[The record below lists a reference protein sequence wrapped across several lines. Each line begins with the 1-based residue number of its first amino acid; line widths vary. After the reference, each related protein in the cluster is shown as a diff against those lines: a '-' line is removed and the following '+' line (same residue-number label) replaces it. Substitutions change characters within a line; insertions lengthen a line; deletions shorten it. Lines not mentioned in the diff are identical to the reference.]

1 MRSSSRRWGG
11 NWVHSPESLV
21 RQDEFKAFYCSE
33 INAIRGYDVVARMAL
48 GLKRSHGA
56 TPYKALLMGHSGV
69 GKSTEMTRLT
79 NQIQDK
85 YRAIRFSVAESL
97 DPISFQPFDVLLL
110 MIMKIVELTTAPI
123 EKGGAGQRPL
133 DTTLS
138 EIYNWFATVTE
149 KKIDTVQTG
158 VEMIGGT
165 GATADSW
172 WAKAMGL
179 FASIKGEL
187 NLTLLF

>member
-1 MRSSSRRWGG
+1 MITRAEILDDIYKTL
-11 NWVHSPESLV
+11 SPTPLV

-110 MIMKIVELTTAPI
+110 MITLHTSRDERRF
-123 EKGGAGQRPL
+123 RPCWKL
-133 DTTLS
+133 
-138 EIYNWFATVTE
+138 A
-149 KKIDTVQTG
+149 
-158 VEMIGGT
+158 
-165 GATADSW
+165 
-172 WAKAMGL
+172 
-179 FASIKGEL
+179 
-187 NLTLLF
+187 